1 MAKKVRNRPEAA
13 EEHKFEFPV
22 FDEKTFIRHE
32 LELTTGS
39 VLAIG
44 WSVLAAGVSAVVSLS
59 GSLGSS
65 GPTADLNLAL
75 AIFLGVVLV
84 IVSALLFPRIDRGF
98 ASYTR
103 GEWASIF
110 LLEIFGWLGFWLLM
124 AGAFGHLAA

>member
-1 MAKKVRNRPEAA
+1 MAKKVRTRPEAA

-32 LELTTGS
+32 LELTMGS

-44 WSVLAAGVSAVVSLS
+44 WSVLAAAVSAIISLS
-59 GSLGSS
+59 GSLGAS
-65 GPTADLNLAL
+65 GPTLDENLL
-75 AIFLGVVLV
+75 ASVGLGLL
-84 IVSALLFPRIDRGF
+84 IIIASAFLFPRLDRGF

-124 AGAFGHLAA
+124 AGAFGHLA